1 MSVSVTS
8 SHLPYSILYVFKP
21 GPVIWASDHEFPLL
35 FYVPL
40 HLRPSAQHRF
50 SGSDLF
56 CFSFQLWSPASVH
69 PEHRLAPL
77 SSLSVC
83 SGQERS
89 RHRHWIFRFQHA
101 LFENS
106 SPLGWQEVGWAV
118 ERGELGLGRLGW
130 VSKTFIP
137 FPVLPWA
144 LFVAVRIRDGD
155 RLTCERLGQEFRI
168 SGAQCSLYEALMGL
182 KQTGRIRT
190 V

>member
-1 MSVSVTS
+1 MDERVSDLEPLALL
-8 SHLPYSILYVFKP
+8 HFAPVFKP

-56 CFSFQLWSPASVH
+56 CFPFQLRSPAFVH
-69 PEHRLAPL
+69 PEQWLAPL

-83 SGQERS
+83 SGQERT
-89 RHRHWIFRFQHA
+89 RHRHWIFRFQHT

-118 ERGELGLGRLGW
+118 GRGELGLGRLGW
-130 VSKTFIP
+130 VSQTAIP

-144 LFVAVRIRDGD
+144 LFVAVRSRDGA
-155 RLTCERLGQEFRI
+155 RLTYERLGQGFWI
-168 SGAQCSLYEALMGL
+168 SGAQCSLYEALTGL
-182 KQTGRIRT
+182 KQTGKK
-190 V
+190 